1 MARVTPALDRL
12 TETARADFLRDIT
25 HPEMTGAGVPRS
37 MTMGEMLAAR
47 TTASASASSYLQ
59 LGSLVTMAVPRL
71 YNLRRERRFETDEK
85 TLERAV
91 SDPALHGVGQEIT
104 ANVRA
109 LVWDV
114 DDYLV
119 GWLSEAVTRLPDPQV
134 SALLLE
140 LWHIREEE
148 FDPDAPGSELDLNA
162 DAAMTAT
169 FDHPQH
175 YLLDLIV
182 DTIIAR
188 LMKRHGPELLLAW
201 ADAVDKASRSSCQ
214 GHSEGDG

>member
-12 TETARADFLRDIT
+12 TETARADYLRNIT
-25 HPEMTGAGVPRS
+25 HPEMVGTGLPQG
-37 MTMGEMLAAR
+37 MTMGEMLASK
-47 TTASASASSYLQ
+47 TIASAGANSYLQ
-59 LGSLVTMAVPRL
+59 LSSLVTMAVPRL
-71 YNLRRERRFETDEK
+71 YNLRRGQAPFESDEK
-85 TLERAV
+85 ILEQAIG
-91 SDPALHGVGQEIT
+91 DPALHGVGKEIT
-104 ANVRA
+104 ANVGA

-114 DDYLV
+114 DDYLT
-119 GWLSEAVTRLPDPQV
+119 GLLSQTVTQLPDPQV

-148 FDPDAPGSELDLNA
+148 FDPDAPGSEVDLNA
-162 DAAMTAT
+162 DDAMSAT

-201 ADAVDKASRSSCQ
+201 ADAVGKASR
-214 GHSEGDG
+214 

>member
-1 MARVTPALDRL
+1 MARVTPALDCL
-12 TETARADFLRDIT
+12 TETARADFLRNIT
-25 HPEMTGAGVPRS
+25 DPDMTGTGLPQA
-37 MTMGEMLAAR
+37 MTMRDMLAAR
-47 TTASASASSYLQ
+47 TTASAGTSSYLQ
-59 LGSLVTMAVPRL
+59 LGSRVTLAVPRL
-71 YNLRRERRFETDEK
+71 YNLRREWHFETDEK

-91 SDPALHGVGQEIT
+91 ADPALHGVGQEISE
-104 ANVRA
+104 NVTT

-119 GWLSEAVTRLPDPQV
+119 GWLSETVTQLPEPQV

-140 LWHIREEE
+140 LWRIREEE
-148 FDPDAPGSELDLNA
+148 FDPDAPGSDLDLNA
-162 DAAMTAT
+162 NDAMTAT

-182 DTIIAR
+182 DTILAR

-201 ADAVDKASRSSCQ
+201 ADAVTKAHR
-214 GHSEGDG
+214 